1 MSMIQK
7 LFLSDRLYLANVGA
21 TFMSQLFSAL
31 SVLVL
36 TPKLLGALGNEQFA
50 LYGLVLNAVVFGGIM
65 DLGMNIGMLRR
76 MIHEKEKTN
85 TLFTSLLVTYLAFFV
100 LLSLFALVVQA
111 VFPAIFSGMTPGQVY
126 TLILLIIQ
134 NIIAALFDVMIQSSQ
149 KIFKAKIIRIV
160 KTIVEFVSILYSLK
174 SGSLNTILII
184 MVALNFLYIA
194 ALFVYARYEV
204 GFNLKLKDFSISTI
218 YSHVQYSFWYFLT
231 TLSGVLVFN
240 SQVFI
245 IDRFSSTELLA
256 QFIVF
261 TRFFDII
268 RTSVSNFTVV
278 LFPAIVTNERD
289 ENQEKLRS
297 MFKSAMFRTGI
308 ILSVLFVVL
317 YVLGEDIFSFWT
329 KGHLI
334 FDERLFYFFLLYIM
348 LILVDNVSALFL
360 SALKLNRLAT
370 IVSIIQGLL
379 VLVLTT
385 LTVGQYGLVG
395 VVLSSILALCATS
408 LLFNPIYLVSK
419 LKSNVVG

>member
-1 MSMIQK
+1 MIRK
-7 LFLSDRLYLANVGA
+7 LFLSDRLYVANVGA

-31 SVLVL
+31 SVLFL
-36 TPKLLGALGNEQFA
+36 TTKLLSALGNEQFA
-50 LYGLVLNAVVFGGIM
+50 LYGLILNAVVFGGIM

-85 TLFTSLLVTYLAFFV
+85 KLFTSLLVTYLAFFV
-100 LLSLFALVVQA
+100 LLCFLALVVQA
-111 VFPAIFSGMTPGQVY
+111 VFPAIFSGMSSGHVY
-126 TLILLIIQ
+126 VLILLIIQ
-134 NIIAALFDVMIQSSQ
+134 NIIAALLDVMIQSSQ
-149 KIFKAKIIRIV
+149 KIFKAKIIRII
-160 KTIVEFVSILYSLK
+160 KTVVEFAAILYSLG
-174 SGSLNTILII
+174 SGSLNTILMI
-184 MVALNFLYIA
+184 MVLVNFLYIA

-204 GFNLKLKDFSISTI
+204 GFNLKLKDFNIKTI
-218 YSHVQYSFWYFLT
+218 TSHAQYSFWYFLT

-245 IDRFSSTELLA
+245 IDRFSSPALLA

-289 ENQEKLRS
+289 ESKAKLLS
-297 MFKSAMFRTGI
+297 MFKSAMFRTAF
-308 ILSVLFVVL
+308 ILMMLFGVLF
-317 YVLGEDIFSFWT
+317 VLGEDIFSYWT
-329 KGHLI
+329 KGYFV
-334 FDERLFYFFLLYIM
+334 FDNKLFYFFLIYFM

-360 SALKLNRLAT
+360 SALKLNRLTT

-385 LTVGQYGLVG
+385 LTVGQYGLIG
-395 VVLSSILALCATS
+395 VVLSSILALCMTS
-408 LLFNPIYLVSK
+408 LLFNPIYLIKK
-419 LKSNVVG
+419 LKSNTVG